1 MKMMFY
7 TLEISNLPKIFHPIE
22 RVFLN
27 PLINHSLLLSM
38 SDDPE
43 EKIFT
48 RKVATDV
55 SEDWL

>member
-1 MKMMFY
+1 MFY
-7 TLEISNLPKIFHPIE
+7 TLEISNLPKIFHPVE
-22 RVFLN
+22 RVFSS

-43 EKIFT
+43 EKIFI